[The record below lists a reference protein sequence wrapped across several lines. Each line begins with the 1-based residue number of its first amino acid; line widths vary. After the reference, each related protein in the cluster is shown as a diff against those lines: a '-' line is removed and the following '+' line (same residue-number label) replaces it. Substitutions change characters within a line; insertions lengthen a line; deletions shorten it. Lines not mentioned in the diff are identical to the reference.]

1 MTSYGVGNNIWQ
13 KNMERLASSVNVFV
27 IKGFDKEQNFPL
39 WRIISFIMAKTH
51 RCRFRK
57 GLVKKIVQMMSGSM
71 FVGHT
76 VHNF

>member
-1 MTSYGVGNNIWQ
+1 MDW
-13 KNMERLASSVNVFV
+13 LASSVHVFV
-27 IKGFDKEQNFPL
+27 VKGFDKEQSFPL

-51 RCRFRK
+51 RCGFGK

-76 VHNF
+76 IHNFQRVQS